1 VYNTT
6 AFFDYHPGGRNYMK
20 MAAGRDGTALY
31 DKHHAWV
38 NLDFIMEKCLIGPLA
53 GAEGVASV
61 PEDKDEDEDEDFFDE
76 EAQRNARANEHV
88 SGEGLEGDMEDMD

>member
-1 VYNTT
+1 
-6 AFFDYHPGGRNYMK
+6 MK